1 MMPIEDFSSLSSLNV
16 FFHLLLIC
24 QVKDN
29 AELLAKSIK
38 KREKQK
44 QQSKKKW
51 DERVEAQEKQKED
64 RQKKRKVKLKIIV
77 FSIINRIII
86 EYIFFL
92 LILC

>member
-1 MMPIEDFSSLSSLNV
+1 MTSIVDFHVSPLLTF
-16 FFHLLLIC
+16 FFHLLTIY

-64 RQKKRKVKLKIIV
+64 RQKKRKVKLH
-77 FSIINRIII
+77 NC
-86 EYIFFL
+86 IFHY
-92 LILC
+92 